1 MDLPNHHVVA
11 ATPPTEAAVAT
22 TTAGASPDTDVP
34 LRSPSP
40 SKVSEILH
48 LIQSDDLQQKVEAA
62 REIRRLAKTSQRYRR
77 HFSDAVKPLVQML
90 LYANSVEANEAAL
103 LALLNLA
110 VKDETNKISIID
122 AGALGPIVGFLQS
135 DHPLQEHA
143 TAALLTLSAS
153 SVNKPII
160 SAAGTIP
167 LLVEILRD
175 GCMQMK
181 ALKRAEL
188 H

>member
-11 ATPPTEAAVAT
+11 ATAPTEAAVAT

-48 LIQSDDLQQKVEAA
+48 LIQSDDVQQKVEAA

-77 HFSDAVKPLVQML
+77 HFSDAVNPLVQML

-110 VKDETNKISIID
+110 VKDET
-122 AGALGPIVGFLQS
+122 
-135 DHPLQEHA
+135 
-143 TAALLTLSAS
+143 
-153 SVNKPII
+153 
-160 SAAGTIP
+160 
-167 LLVEILRD
+167 
-175 GCMQMK
+175 
-181 ALKRAEL
+181 
-188 H
+188 